1 MNKTKNDNIYN
12 YNNIADIANIDDNK
26 LFDILGQI
34 DDIGEN
40 DNLQLFEQKS
50 TQINNNFCDKCQ
62 TDTKT
67 SNDIVQ
73 GVKICV
79 GCGTILSQIFD
90 DNINSELNNKKGFHM
105 IFNSSNSF
113 LFESIITQLCGNNM

>member
-1 MNKTKNDNIYN
+1 MNKTSNTGNTNINLIDDDNLFNILDQIDNIGE
-12 YNNIADIANIDDNK
+12 DGDLQK
-26 LFDILGQI
+26 LL
-34 DDIGEN
+34 
-40 DNLQLFEQKS
+40 LKPKPL
-50 TQINNNFCDKCQ
+50 QINNDFCDKCQ

-90 DNINSELNNKKGFHM
+90 DNINSQLNNQRGFHM
-105 IFNSSNSF
+105 VFNPSNAF
-113 LFESIITQLCGNNM
+113 LFESLITQLSTT

>member
-73 GVKICV
+73 
-79 GCGTILSQIFD
+79 
-90 DNINSELNNKKGFHM
+90 
-105 IFNSSNSF
+105 
-113 LFESIITQLCGNNM
+113 